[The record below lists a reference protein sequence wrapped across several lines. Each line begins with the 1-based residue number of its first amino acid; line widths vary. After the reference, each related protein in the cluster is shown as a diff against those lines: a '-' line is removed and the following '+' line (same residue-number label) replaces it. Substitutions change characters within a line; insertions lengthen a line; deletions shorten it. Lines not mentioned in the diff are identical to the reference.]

1 MIYLSYIHNYGE
13 IYTMG
18 VGEKIKQKRKEKG
31 YTLKRLSEIIDISVS
46 FLSDIEN
53 GKSKPSL
60 DRLTDIARGL
70 DANVSYF
77 LGEEAKE
84 EKLIYEEKYLD
95 IFTDDEI
102 KKLLEEEDFL
112 QILDEFKGFDKWTKQ
127 EKEELKM
134 FLQIKNK
141 YKD

>member
-1 MIYLSYIHNYGE
+1 MSYIHYDGE
-13 IYTMG
+13 IYTMD

-31 YTLKRLSEIIDISVS
+31 YTLKKLSEIIDISVS

-70 DANVSYF
+70 DTNVSYF

-84 EKLIYEEKYLD
+84 DKLTYEEKYPD
-95 IFTDDEI
+95 ILKDDGI
-102 KKLLEEEDFL
+102 KKLLVDENFL

>member
-1 MIYLSYIHNYGE
+1 
-13 IYTMG
+13 MG

-31 YTLKRLSEIIDISVS
+31 YTLKRLSEIVDISVS